1 MSPVLCPSKPTD
13 LCISVSRHLIEVIRA
28 SQLLVEPRFQ
38 LLHPGQCEQVGQ
50 CGPLHYACT
59 LSKSAGQCPCLDIL
73 PCKVSGDGCRSVHK
87 DLSPCWESV
96 QASFS
101 CLSCRMGHWLGTP
114 QLWSLATPTSKK
126 NRRAPPSSFTWLSHP
141 SYCHEPVPH
150 SLCHHAGEPH
160 FDPATTAIAEAG
172 GHMLANSLLA
182 NLAQV
187 MCTGQD

>member
-1 MSPVLCPSKPTD
+1 MRRHSYSFCVLVFQQSSYTART
-13 LCISVSRHLIEVIRA
+13 VSRTRTASASTWHGSTKFLYTATHREPETDVDSHLEGKNNENVKA
-28 SQLLVEPRFQ
+28 
-38 LLHPGQCEQVGQ
+38 H
-50 CGPLHYACT
+50 
-59 LSKSAGQCPCLDIL
+59 
-73 PCKVSGDGCRSVHK
+73 
-87 DLSPCWESV
+87 
-96 QASFS
+96 S

-172 GHMLANSLLA
+172 GHLLATLLLA
-182 NLAQV
+182 NLAEV
-187 MCTGQD
+187 MCIGSSRSLCS